1 MIYEVQITYVT
12 VDNKGNDKNV
22 KNNLVVQNAISF
34 ADAEEA
40 GYEYGQGLNL
50 NEVDVVGVKRSK
62 IKEILNT
69 CQHNEDLIWQAE
81 LMDVFHDDE
90 GNEKEIKYKTILFA
104 QSFDSA
110 KAFISEYMRQ
120 GYDNM
125 SLVSLKL
132 TKFTTVI

>member
-1 MIYEVQITYVT
+1 MIYETQIAYVT
-12 VDNKGNDKNV
+12 IDNRGNDKNV
-22 KNNLVVQNAISF
+22 KENIVVLNATSF
-34 ADAEEA
+34 TEAEET
-40 GYEYGQGLNL
+40 GYKYGDGLTDI
-50 NEVDVVGVKRSK
+50 DVVSIKRSK
-62 IKEILNT
+62 IKEVLNERS
-69 CQHNEDLIWQAE
+69 NDSDLIWQAE

>member
-1 MIYEVQITYVT
+1 MYEIKITYLAE
-12 VDNKGNDKNV
+12 KNGKEKVV
-22 KNNLVVQNAISF
+22 KENLILEHAESF
-34 ADAEEA
+34 SDAEEI
-40 GYEYGQGLNL
+40 GYEYASGLKA
-50 NEVDVVGVKRSK
+50 VDVTDIKRSR
-62 IKEILNT
+62 IKEVLNAR
-69 CQHNEDLIWQAE
+69 QSQEDLIWQAE

-104 QSFDSA
+104 QSFDNA

-132 TKFTTVI
+132 TKFINVL

>member
-62 IKEILNT
+62 VKEILNT
-69 CQHNEDLIWQAE
+69 CQHNDDLIWQAE

-120 GYDNM
+120 GYDM